1 MAEVTRFGCKG
12 HCRSTLRKYP
22 VLRGEVKTEANAIGN
37 RTERI
42 PVSLKRAST
51 ISGAAQAMGKF
62 VFRSQDRGEVVLET
76 GARI

>member
-1 MAEVTRFGCKG
+1 MQ
-12 HCRSTLRKYP
+12 RSLPFDIAKIPCLAR
-22 VLRGEVKTEANAIGN
+22 RGETEANAIGN